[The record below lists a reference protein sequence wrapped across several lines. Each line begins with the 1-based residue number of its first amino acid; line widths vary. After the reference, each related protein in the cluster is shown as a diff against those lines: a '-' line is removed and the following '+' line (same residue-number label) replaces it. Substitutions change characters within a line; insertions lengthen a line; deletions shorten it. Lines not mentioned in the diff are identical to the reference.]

1 MTNTTDK
8 LHQLRK
14 NYLNTLTTQSDTT
27 MLREQLRDLAAAHPD
42 LFVSYESDAALE
54 PIDSNQ
60 DNWNKE
66 YFSRQKVYAG
76 SNFSRLRIEHLIDL
90 RSYLSTARQH
100 HAPQKPAPS
109 RPAVRNDGNDG
120 SAKFI
125 PSHNLGK
132 FVERGDL
139 PTVRTALQM
148 ELNNKSLET
157 VAIKASVQWT
167 KERIPGLF
175 EPFQE
180 KAFARGMNTDPA
192 QWEGDYFGTQ
202 VVYLTTN
209 FSEERFQHLIEVRE
223 HNRRK
228 QVPAATPNAARPARP
243 APQPSPAPAASKD
256 APDSPPHAPRPAPP
270 YARRSTASRHP
281 VALLVGGAIAGIA
294 TIIYIIRKY
303 T

>member
-1 MTNTTDK
+1 MTTTTHK
-8 LHQLRK
+8 LHQVRK
-14 NYLNTLTTQSDTT
+14 EYLTALTTQSDTIL
-27 MLREQLRDLAAAHPD
+27 LRQQLTDLAAASPD
-42 LFVSYESDAALE
+42 LFVSYESNAAVE
-54 PIDSNQ
+54 PIDSNKS
-60 DNWNKE
+60 NWSKE

-90 RSYLSTARQH
+90 RTYLSAARQH
-100 HAPQKPAPS
+100 HELQKPVPS
-109 RPAVRNDGNDG
+109 RPVAPADGNAG
-120 SAKFI
+120 FT
-125 PSHNLGK
+125 PSHNLDK

-157 VAIKASVQWT
+157 VALKASVQWT

-180 KAFARGMNTDPA
+180 KAFARGMNTDST

-223 HNRRK
+223 QNRRT
-228 QVPAATPNAARPARP
+228 QAPAATPNAARPARP
-243 APQPSPAPAASKD
+243 APQPSPAPAASSN
-256 APDSPPHAPRPAPP
+256 APDSPPHAPHPAPP
-270 YARRSTASRHP
+270 YAKRSTSSRHP

>member
-14 NYLNTLTTQSDTT
+14 NYLHALTTQSDTT
-27 MLREQLRDLAAAHPD
+27 LLREQLSDLAAAYPD
-42 LFVSYESDAALE
+42 LFASYENNAVLE
-54 PIDSNQ
+54 PIDSNKG
-60 DNWNKE
+60 NWSKE

-109 RPAVRNDGNDG
+109 RPVAPTDGNAG
-120 SAKFI
+120 FT

-139 PTVRTALQM
+139 PTVRTALRM
-148 ELNNKSLET
+148 ELDNNSLDA
-157 VAIKASVQWT
+157 VALKASVQWT

-180 KAFARGMNTDPA
+180 KAFARGINTDSA

-209 FSEERFQHLIEVRE
+209 FAEERFQHLIEVRE

-228 QVPAATPNAARPARP
+228 QAPAATPNAARPARP
-243 APQPSPAPAASKD
+243 APQPSPATAASKD
-256 APDSPPHAPRPAPP
+256 APSSQPHATRPAPP
-270 YARRSTASRHP
+270 HAKRSTSSRHP